1 MKVLGI
7 DPGLT
12 GALALYWPTV
22 SIECGL
28 RWQIIDTPT
37 KDDVSELDARELMTW
52 VQRFTP
58 EIAVI
63 ERARAMPSFGKGDR
77 RAMGSTGA
85 FRYGGI
91 YHSVIAV
98 LECCGVKVVRV
109 EPASWKKYFGLKGSD
124 KEQSRSAALKLFP
137 EAGSYLQRKKD
148 QNRAEAI
155 LIASYGFHRAT
166 LVKS

>member
-1 MKVLGI
+1 MKVLGV

-12 GALALYWPTV
+12 GALALFDEQKTRA
-22 SIECGL
+22 SGL
-28 RWQIIDTPT
+28 RWQLIDTQT
-37 KDDVSELDARELMTW
+37 KKDLPELNAAELMTW
-52 VQRFTP
+52 VQQFSP
-58 EIAVI
+58 DVAVI

-109 EPASWKKYFGLKGSD
+109 EPASWKKYYGLKGSD
-124 KEQSRSAALKLFP
+124 KEQSRLAALRLFP
-137 EAGSYLQRKKD
+137 EAGTFLARKMD
-148 QNRAEAI
+148 QNRAEAM

-166 LVKS
+166 D